1 MSCHFAL
8 QALPGHRQGWQNRPA
23 WAPTEWASRFR
34 SLICIARCLPGV
46 QIPGILR
53 RAGGPGS
60 LQVLAT
66 SLSHT
71 HQAWGEDSLTDRV
84 AYLNGEWVKESEATV
99 SIHDRGFI
107 LADAG
112 YEVARTFRHQP
123 FRLERHMARLYSTLR
138 YLAIDPGMEAG
149 AMQNLALAVL
159 ERNLP
164 FLEDDGEY
172 RITLRVTRG
181 LNPPSYPVVRAWSEP
196 TILICTAPIAFA
208 SFAAR
213 YRTGV
218 PVITPS
224 VRRTPPQC
232 LDPRAKTH
240 ERLNLIVGQLEVAQV
255 DPSATPLLLDL
266 EGNITESAAAN
277 AFFVCGGELWTPS
290 ARMVLGG
297 ITRETVIELAHGLG
311 IPVQEREIT
320 LFDAYNAQE
329 AFLTSTSYSIMPV
342 SKINGRPAGDA
353 IPGPVTLALTRAFGE
368 LVGVDIVDLA
378 TRHLKG

>member
-1 MSCHFAL
+1 MS
-8 QALPGHRQGWQNRPA
+8 
-23 WAPTEWASRFR
+23 
-34 SLICIARCLPGV
+34 
-46 QIPGILR
+46 
-53 RAGGPGS
+53 
-60 LQVLAT
+60 
-66 SLSHT
+66 
-71 HQAWGEDSLTDRV
+71 DRV

-107 LADAG
+107 LADAA

-123 FRLERHMARLYSTLR
+123 FRMERHMARLYSTLR
-138 YLAIDPGMEAG
+138 YLAIDPGMDAG
-149 AMQNLALAVL
+149 AMQDLALEVL

-164 FLEDDGEY
+164 LLGQDGEY
-172 RITLRVTRG
+172 RIIFRVTRG
-181 LNPPSYPVVRAWSEP
+181 LNPASYPVVRAWNAP
-196 TILICTAPIAFA
+196 TILICTTPVAFA

-240 ERLNLIVGQLEVAQV
+240 ERLNLILGQLEVAQV
-255 DPSATPLLLDL
+255 DPSAIPLLLDL
-266 EGNITESAAAN
+266 QGNITESAAAN
-277 AFFVCGGELWTPS
+277 VFFVCGGELWTPA

-297 ITRETVIELAHGLG
+297 ITRETVIELAHGIG

-329 AFLTSTSYSIMPV
+329 AFLTSTSYSVMPV
-342 SKINGRPAGDA
+342 SRINSRPLGDV
-353 IPGPVTLALTRAFGE
+353 IPGPVTQALIQAFGD
-368 LVGVDIVDLA
+368 LVGVDIVARAL
-378 TRHLKG
+378 RHLKG